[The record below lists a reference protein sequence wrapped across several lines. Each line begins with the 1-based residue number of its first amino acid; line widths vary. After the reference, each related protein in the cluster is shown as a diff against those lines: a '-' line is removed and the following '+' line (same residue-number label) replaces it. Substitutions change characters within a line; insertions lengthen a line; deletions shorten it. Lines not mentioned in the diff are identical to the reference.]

1 MGRHSDAKQRIL
13 DSARVLFHARSYSA
27 VGIQE
32 ICDHAAVKKGS
43 FYHFFPS
50 KQALT
55 LELLDQSWLGFEQAF
70 VSSLLN
76 PERPALQRIVQFF
89 KLGCEMQQRLL
100 DKTGCVLGC
109 PFGNLAMEL
118 STQDDLLRAKLLEFF
133 HRMEAVL
140 EKALLE
146 AISAGELS
154 EETDTKLSAKA
165 MLAYLEGLLLM
176 AKAGNNL
183 QDFTVLSEMAL
194 KLITNRTTPL

>member
-1 MGRHSDAKQRIL
+1 MGRQSDAKQRIL

-27 VGIQE
+27 VGVQE

-55 LELLDQSWLGFEQAF
+55 VELLEQSWQGFEQVF
-70 VSSLLN
+70 LSEILV
-76 PERPALQRIVQFF
+76 PERPALQRIAHFF
-89 KLGCEMQQRLL
+89 SLGCNMQQRLL

-118 STQDDLLRAKLLEFF
+118 STQDDVLRAKLLLFF

-140 EKALLE
+140 EKTLLE
-146 AISAGELS
+146 AMSFGEIP
-154 EETDTKLSAKA
+154 ENIDAKLSAKA
-165 MLAYLEGLLLM
+165 MLAYLEGLFLM
-176 AKAGNNL
+176 AKTGNHL
-183 QDFTVLSEMAL
+183 EDFAVLSEAAL
-194 KLITNRTTPL
+194 KLLITRLG